1 MPAVSKSQERFI
13 MANSQKFG
21 KSKESVAKEWISPN
35 KGKKLPEKVKQV
47 KTKPTKGMGTGK
59 KK

>member
-1 MPAVSKSQERFI
+1 MPAKSLAQERFI

-21 KSKESVAKEWISPN
+21 KSKDSVAKEWIAPN
-35 KGKKLPEKVKQV
+35 KGKKLPEKVKPA
-47 KTKPTKGMGTGK
+47 KEKGK

>member
-21 KSKESVAKEWISPN
+21 KSKDAVAKEWIAPN
-35 KGKKLPEKVKQV
+35 KGKKLPEKVK
-47 KTKPTKGMGTGK
+47 TKPTKGMGK

>member
-1 MPAVSKSQERFI
+1 MYRRFIIPAKSIAQEKFI

-21 KSKESVAKEWISPN
+21 KSKEAVAKEWIAPN
-35 KGKKLPEKVKQV
+35 KGKKLPEKVKPA
-47 KTKPTKGMGTGK
+47 KDKGK

>member
-1 MPAVSKSQERFI
+1 MPAKSLAQERFI

-21 KSKESVAKEWISPN
+21 KSKDSVAKEWIAPN
-35 KGKKLPEKVKQV
+35 KGKKLPEKVK
-47 KTKPTKGMGTGK
+47 PTKEKGK